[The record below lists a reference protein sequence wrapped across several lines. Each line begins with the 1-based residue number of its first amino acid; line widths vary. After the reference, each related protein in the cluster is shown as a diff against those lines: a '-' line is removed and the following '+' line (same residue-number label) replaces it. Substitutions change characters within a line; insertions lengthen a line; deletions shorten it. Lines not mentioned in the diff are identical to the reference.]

1 MLSEFS
7 GAPPDWNVRGYGI
20 FQDTPYTFRKDD
32 ELYTP
37 GSPKYSGPLTVDG
50 PVPTTEP
57 GPDGSEQW
65 TKSWAGLPSCAP
77 NRGTPR
83 SPMFQINHWIT
94 PAGSAPTVD
103 QAKVVNAY
111 DVLMPRVKDC
121 MTQRSAFPTI
131 IGVNFVEAGDALKV
145 VNELNSS
152 KQGQDPSQ

>member
-1 MLSEFS
+1 
-7 GAPPDWNVRGYGI
+7 
-20 FQDTPYTFRKDD
+20 
-32 ELYTP
+32 
-37 GSPKYSGPLTVDG
+37 
-50 PVPTTEP
+50 
-57 GPDGSEQW
+57 
-65 TKSWAGLPSCAP
+65 
-77 NRGTPR
+77 
-83 SPMFQINHWIT
+83 MFQINHWIT